1 MQYYRILVNMMRQK
15 EIDLLY
21 QYLWNRF
28 TYLEQDVQQLQQ
40 AVRYRHIDAVD
51 CLELCLALERLNAFK
66 QFSAD
71 VRALLLRDYE
81 TFPRKK
87 SDA

>member
-40 AVRYRHIDAVD
+40 NVRYRHIDAVD

-71 VRALLLRDYE
+71 VRGILLHDFE
-81 TFPRKK
+81 TFPHEK
-87 SDA
+87 SCT

>member
-1 MQYYRILVNMMRQK
+1 MMRQK

-40 AVRYRHIDAVD
+40 NVRYRHIDAVD
-51 CLELCLALERLNAFK
+51 CLELCLE
-66 QFSAD
+66 QD
-71 VRALLLRDYE
+71 VQQLQQIGRAHV
-81 TFPRKK
+81 
-87 SDA
+87 

>member
-1 MQYYRILVNMMRQK
+1 MLKMRQK

-28 TYLEQDVQQLQQ
+28 TFLEQDVQQLQQ
-40 AVRYRHIDAVD
+40 NVRYRHIDAVD

-66 QFSAD
+66 EFSAD
-71 VRALLLRDYE
+71 VRAILLHDFE
-81 TFPRKK
+81 TFPHDD
-87 SDA
+87 SCT

>member
-1 MQYYRILVNMMRQK
+1 MRKLMLKMRQK

-21 QYLWNRF
+21 QYLWNQF
-28 TYLEQDVQQLQQ
+28 SYLEQDVQQLQQ
-40 AVRYRHIDAVD
+40 NVRYRHIDAVD

-71 VRALLLRDYE
+71 VRGILLHDFE
-81 TFPRKK
+81 TFPHEK
-87 SDA
+87 SCT

>member
-1 MQYYRILVNMMRQK
+1 MMRQK

-40 AVRYRHIDAVD
+40 NVRYRHIDAVD

-71 VRALLLRDYE
+71 VRGIVPAGSGGRWIE
-81 TFPRKK
+81 RQKRHK
-87 SDA
+87 RNG